1 MSTNTSPNTSPNT
14 SQNPCTVA
22 SKDLDPSTTLGNR
35 PANQACHPWVAQ
47 VAIVTEVQPELDSVA
62 TFRLRFR
69 DPEIAKTYRFLPG
82 QFNMLYLPS
91 CGESAISH
99 SGPPDHSG
107 EDFWHTVRFVGR
119 VTDSIAK
126 LRVGDQV
133 GVRGPFG
140 SAWPLEAC
148 RGRDV
153 VIMSGGLGLA
163 PLRPLIYALITGRG
177 DFGRVVLLHGA
188 RTPDTIL
195 YSREIEEWRQ
205 HGIEVELT
213 VDRADTEWEGN
224 VGVVP
229 LLLDRLANVR
239 PAETEVV
246 TCGPEIMMHYSAV
259 SALNRGIPASS
270 IWMSM
275 ERNMQCAAGLCG
287 HCQWGP
293 WFVCKDGPVFRY
305 DTIRELLKVR
315 DL

>member
-1 MSTNTSPNTSPNT
+1 MNMET
-14 SQNPCTVA
+14 
-22 SKDLDPSTTLGNR
+22 R
-35 PANQACHPWVAQ
+35 PATAACHPWVAR
-47 VAIVTEVQPELDSVA
+47 VATVTEVRQEIESVA
-62 TFRLRFR
+62 TLRLQFR
-69 DPEIAKTYRFLPG
+69 DPDIAREYRFLPG

-99 SGPPDHSG
+99 SGPPGNSG
-107 EDFWHTVRFVGR
+107 TDFWHTVRFVGR

-126 LRVGDQV
+126 LNVGDQL

-140 SAWPLEAC
+140 SAWPLESC

-153 VIMSGGLGLA
+153 IIMSGGLGLA
-163 PLRPLIYALITGRG
+163 PLRPMIYALIANRN

-188 RTPDTIL
+188 RTSDTIL
-195 YSREIEEWRQ
+195 YPDELVQWREQGFEI
-205 HGIEVELT
+205 ELT
-213 VDRADTEWEGN
+213 VDRGSNDWEGH

-229 LLLDRLANVR
+229 LLLDRLADVR
-239 PAETEVV
+239 PSQTEVV

-259 SALNRGIPASS
+259 SALNRGIPETS

-305 DTIRELLKVR
+305 DKIRELLKVR

>member
-1 MSTNTSPNTSPNT
+1 MNTETY
-14 SQNPCTVA
+14 
-22 SKDLDPSTTLGNR
+22 PSTSTCN
-35 PANQACHPWVAQ
+35 PWVAH
-47 VAIVTEVQPELDSVA
+47 VALVTEVRPEIDSVA

-69 DPEIAKTYRFLPG
+69 DQEIARQYRFRPG

-99 SGPPDHSG
+99 SGPSDQSG

-126 LRVGDQV
+126 LQVGDQL

-140 SAWPLEAC
+140 TAWPLETC

-153 VIMSGGLGLA
+153 IIMSGGLGLA
-163 PLRPLIYALITGRG
+163 PLRPLIYALVAER
-177 DFGRVVLLHGA
+177 DAFRRVVLLHGA

-195 YSREIEEWRQ
+195 YRDEIAGWHNQ
-205 HGIEVELT
+205 GIEVELT
-213 VDRADTEWEGN
+213 VDRADGAWDGN

-229 LLLDRLANVR
+229 LLLDRLAQLK

-259 SALNRGIPASS
+259 SALVRGVPETS

-305 DTIRELLKVR
+305 DKIRSLLKVR

>member
-1 MSTNTSPNTSPNT
+1 MNAES
-14 SQNPCTVA
+14 
-22 SKDLDPSTTLGNR
+22 R
-35 PANQACHPWVAQ
+35 PATLACHPWVAH
-47 VAIVTEVQPELDSVA
+47 VAIVTEVRSEIDSVA
-62 TFRLRFR
+62 TFRMRFR
-69 DPEIAKTYRFLPG
+69 DPEIARQYRFLPG

-99 SGPPDHSG
+99 SGPPENSG

-126 LRVGDQV
+126 LKVGDQL

-140 SAWPLEAC
+140 SAWPLDAC

-153 VIMSGGLGLA
+153 IIMSGGLGLA
-163 PLRPLIYALITGRG
+163 PLRPLIYALLARRESFQRI
-177 DFGRVVLLHGA
+177 VLLHGA

-195 YSREIEEWRQ
+195 YPEEIAQWSNQ
-205 HGIEVELT
+205 GVEVELT
-213 VDRADTEWEGN
+213 VDRASNEWDGN

-239 PAETEVV
+239 ALETEVV

-259 SALNRGIPASS
+259 SALGRGIPETS

-275 ERNMQCAAGLCG
+275 ERNMQCAAGFCG

-305 DTIRELLKVR
+305 DTVRSLLKVR